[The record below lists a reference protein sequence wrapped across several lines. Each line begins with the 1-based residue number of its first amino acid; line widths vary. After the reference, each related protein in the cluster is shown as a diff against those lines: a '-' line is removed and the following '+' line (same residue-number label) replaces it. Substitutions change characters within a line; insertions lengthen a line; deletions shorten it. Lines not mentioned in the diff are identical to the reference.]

1 MSDVPHDHLIQLG
14 DLLAQQQDAR
24 PPRRFPTV
32 KALIDHKITDDP
44 LVATVARLLWKKDW
58 AYAAVRGNDP
68 DSNILAL
75 LPATHNWAFRCHQYP
90 ASPEVRREALN
101 ELLNYH
107 GVEPIYY
114 SRIEGRGD
122 NREVVSTGSLA
133 ARYLNAGDPYVATL
147 IFPTHSGTPYIG
159 CWGDHSEVNK

>member
-1 MSDVPHDHLIQLG
+1 MPIPYEDLITLG

-24 PPRRFPTV
+24 PSRRFPSV
-32 KALIDHKITDDP
+32 AALIDRKITDDP
-44 LVATVARLLWKKDW
+44 LVATVARLLWKKVW
-58 AYAAVRGNDP
+58 AHKAVRGNNPAESDL
-68 DSNILAL
+68 LAL
-75 LPATHNWAFRCHQYP
+75 LPATHNWAFRCHRYP
-90 ASPEVRREALN
+90 ASPEVRRQALN
-101 ELLNYH
+101 ELLGFH

-133 ARYLNAGDPYVATL
+133 ALYLNGGDPYVATL
-147 IFPTHSGTPYIG
+147 IFPTHPGTPYIG